1 MRDQLPAARA
11 ARVRQREEGA
21 PPHEG
26 VPSRPETPRRHRR
39 FVLPVLAAASVVA
52 LLGGCSDSGDGTA
65 SVSAKGTPPSVEKL
79 GGALECKVKVTKKVE
94 DYRLGSCKKDKTLFT
109 MVTFKDNRAKRGWL
123 DYSKPYGGTY
133 LVGSRWLVLAD
144 SDKKLIPVQA
154 KFGGTI
160 EQGASHGHGRS

>member
-1 MRDQLPAARA
+1 MRDQLPPAQADRA
-11 ARVRQREEGA
+11 RQREEGA

-26 VPSRPETPRRHRR
+26 APSRPASRAWPHR
-39 FVLPVLAAASVVA
+39 FALPALVAAAAVA

-79 GGALECKVKVTKKVE
+79 GSALECKVKVTKKVE

-123 DYSKPYGGTY
+123 DFSKPYGGTY

-160 EQGASHGHGRS
+160 EEGAAHGHGRS